1 MRKNRKPVL
10 ILDDSSTYLTTDEL
24 IKKLQK
30 RLEQEKRE
38 EKEKIN
44 EKTI

>member
-1 MRKNRKPVL
+1 MRKNRKTVL